1 MLQEFYVQKKETVLF
16 LRKKV
21 GTPQYFPWCLPNPNF
36 CSLATSV
43 LGHALLDLENGSR
56 FNQNEGGKRIRDGR
70 YTWNPKGHPCFGGGG
85 YTFKNR
91 GHWGNIY
98 LDLPFVCKMCTFSP
112 TKTYQK
118 GRHFAEDPG
127 IYWVW
132 APLPGCNRD
141 HQDDY
146 IFRFGDSITTVNLHL
161 PLLLGRGQTQDIPR
175 TPMTSIFEG
184 RPLHI
189 KGHVGS
195 RYILEPPYRIKS
207 HLNVGTRD
215 EK

>member
-1 MLQEFYVQKKETVLF
+1 MFKKKKPCFFFEKKWEHHNMFLGVYRTQIFVPWPLPSLAMRFSTWKTVPVSTKTKGENESETVDIPGTQ
-16 LRKKV
+16 KV
-21 GTPQYFPWCLPNPNF
+21 TLVSGEGVTP
-36 CSLATSV
+36 SKIEV
-43 LGHALLDLENGSR
+43 IG
-56 FNQNEGGKRIRDGR
+56 
-70 YTWNPKGHPCFGGGG
+70 
-85 YTFKNR
+85 
-91 GHWGNIY
+91 GNIY

-127 IYWVW
+127 IHWVW